1 VSTATVHVN
10 LFIACHLTSH
20 YPIHGVVRQH
30 IIDFQMD
37 ILPAGSVST
46 PLGLVVCAL
55 LLLAFSL
62 LWRGKNAERTACGIR
77 DEKRQSMLQTRSPRL
92 SLIVITAAQPFQTP
106 SPKPLENYNLELT
119 DPKLYRPFRHG
130 PSFVTMGIRKMDW
143 NEWIEMDS
151 NFLKYHDTKVSELEK
166 DVNARVQYVDN
177 EVTRLAC
184 FEVLEELTQ
193 YLTKRYPEV
202 FQLHSGILHNT
213 VTGERFQYPAETP
226 KEAMITAAKL
236 VQDDLVVMVENDDG
250 QYHIDAGAVCLPGFW
265 RLSEKFRMSLDELHI
280 EAGVPH
286 YQEKLQKAMNRFFKS
301 MTCEK
306 PVIRNN
312 VS

>member
-1 VSTATVHVN
+1 MCAGVGVIVVVAQAAN
-10 LFIACHLTSH
+10 RAQCTSSSRRGREAH
-20 YPIHGVVRQH
+20 KYVLETRYRR
-30 IIDFQMD
+30 
-37 ILPAGSVST
+37 
-46 PLGLVVCAL
+46 
-55 LLLAFSL
+55 
-62 LWRGKNAERTACGIR
+62 LW
-77 DEKRQSMLQTRSPRL
+77 
-92 SLIVITAAQPFQTP
+92 LIVIAVVPPFQTP
-106 SPKPLENYNLELT
+106 VPKALEGYKLELT

-143 NEWIEMDS
+143 NAWIEMDS
-151 NFLKYHDTKVSELEK
+151 NFLSYHDTKVSELEK
-166 DVNARVQYVDN
+166 DVDARVQYVDN

-193 YLTKRYPEV
+193 YLTQRYPEV
-202 FQLHSGILHNT
+202 FQLHSGLIHNT
-213 VTGERFQYPAETP
+213 VTGEQFQYPAATP
-226 KEAMITAAKL
+226 KEAMVTAAKL
-236 VQDDLVVMVENDDG
+236 VQDDLVIMVENDDG

-312 VS
+312 VSP